1 MTVLAVFQ
9 HPARCQPSV
18 PLRFAPGYLKAVD
31 NKLRDEITAWL
42 EFYRDLGIEDFYRRE
57 PGSRSETA
65 DSKLESRQHPE
76 PRIPSPDPSAKAL
89 RRQSSGAS
97 ATFGRQA
104 EPRVPTRR
112 PERSVARAL
121 ERRRPLGGR
130 PSPESRAPSLSP
142 PLSLSLFE
150 APPPPRREPET
161 LEQVRADLGDCRRCR
176 LAGGRQTIV
185 FGQGNPHAELVFVG
199 EGPGADEDE
208 QGLPFVGR
216 AGQLLNRMIQF
227 VGMKREE
234 VYICNI
240 VKCRPPGNRTPG
252 KDEVDACSPFLF
264 RQIEAIRPRL
274 VCCLGAPAM
283 KTLLGIKE
291 GITRVRGQFFDYGST
306 KAFVAYHPAY
316 ILRNP
321 REEKILREDFE
332 TIREFLKSP
341 R

>member
-1 MTVLAVFQ
+1 MDDA
-9 HPARCQPSV
+9 
-18 PLRFAPGYLKAVD
+18 LRQQIA
-31 NKLRDEITAWL
+31 AWL
-42 EFYRDLGIEDFYRRE
+42 EYYRDLGIEDFYRRA
-57 PGSRSETA
+57 PGERAEIQNRIVETRN
-65 DSKLESRQHPE
+65 SKLEIQRASDSGKVPKALPDSRKSRPLNPE
-76 PRIPSPDPSAKAL
+76 PR
-89 RRQSSGAS
+89 
-97 ATFGRQA
+97 
-104 EPRVPTRR
+104 V
-112 PERSVARAL
+112 
-121 ERRRPLGGR
+121 
-130 PSPESRAPSLSP
+130 PSPESRSPIVPP
-142 PLSLSLFE
+142 PLSMSLFE
-150 APPPPRREPET
+150 APPPVRGPET
-161 LEQVRADLGDCRRCR
+161 LEQIRADLGDCHRCK
-176 LAGGRQTIV
+176 LAGGRKTIV

-240 VKCRPPGNRTPG
+240 VKCRPPGNRTPE

-264 RQIEAIRPRL
+264 RQLEAIKPRL
-274 VCCLGAPAM
+274 ICCLGAPAM

-291 GITRVRGQFFDYGST
+291 GITRVRGQFFDYAGT

-321 REEKILREDFE
+321 REEKILRADFE
-332 TIREFLKSP
+332 TIRDFLKSS